1 MGNSRYVSQISISE
15 IRNSRLISRYD
26 LIISISKWKHRIC
39 HHGNS
44 RASAVVIR
52 SPTLPY
58 YYTVNNTTLAGYEP
72 KSLKWTWEETR
83 LKSKLISKLIGHF
96 SCYLRKRN
104 HNKNQII
111 HDNGPRIRSE
121 RSSASESA
129 QCSHSSNGRRH
140 SKPLN
145 YPRSICS
152 NNAVGST
159 EVTILQWSSKTNT

>member
-52 SPTLPY
+52 SPTLSY
-58 YYTVNNTTLAGYEP
+58 YYTVNNPTLAGYEP

-104 HNKNQII
+104 HNKKSDRPWQWTSNPIWTLK
-111 HDNGPRIRSE
+111 RIWECSMFSLFE
-121 RSSASESA
+121 WTTSFEAMELSKIDLQQ
-129 QCSHSSNGRRH
+129 QCRRIDGGYH
-140 SKPLN
+140 LTM
-145 YPRSICS
+145 I
-152 NNAVGST
+152 
-159 EVTILQWSSKTNT
+159 